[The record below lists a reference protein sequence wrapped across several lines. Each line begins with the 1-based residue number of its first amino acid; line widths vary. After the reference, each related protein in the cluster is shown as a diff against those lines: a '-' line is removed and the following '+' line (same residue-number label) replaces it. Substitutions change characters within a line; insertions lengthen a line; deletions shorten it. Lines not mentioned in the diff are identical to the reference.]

1 MRIGIHTG
9 TVLAGVVG
17 RKMPR
22 YCLFGHNVTI
32 ANKFE
37 SGSIERKINISPTT
51 REYALNCYNFRRLN
65 YISYLTIY
73 LLPCRWLIK
82 YPGLNFE
89 LTPRDPTCLPKEYT
103 NAEGTCYFLDGY
115 NHAAIDTPK
124 ATLEEHINAAMLHIT
139 EEK

>member
-51 REYALNCYNFRRLN
+51 
-65 YISYLTIY
+65 
-73 LLPCRWLIK
+73 
-82 YPGLNFE
+82 
-89 LTPRDPTCLPKEYT
+89 KEYV
-103 NAEGTCYFLDGY
+103 NLHSSSFLKKKRRKIIYYYYFL
-115 NHAAIDTPK
+115 I
-124 ATLEEHINAAMLHIT
+124 LFILFFL
-139 EEK
+139 

>member
-37 SGSIERKINISPTT
+37 SGSVEGRINISPTT
-51 REYALNCYNFRRLN
+51 REYVFRPSA
-65 YISYLTIY
+65 ISRKYSSIIY
-73 LLPCRWLIK
+73 RVL
-82 YPGLNFE
+82 
-89 LTPRDPTCLPKEYT
+89 
-103 NAEGTCYFLDGY
+103 
-115 NHAAIDTPK
+115 
-124 ATLEEHINAAMLHIT
+124 
-139 EEK
+139 

>member
-1 MRIGIHTG
+1 MRVGIHTG
-9 TVLAGVVG
+9 TALAGVVG

-51 REYALNCYNFRRLN
+51 REYGTTDFKTMQFFSTN
-65 YISYLTIY
+65 YVF
-73 LLPCRWLIK
+73 RWLIK
-82 YPGLNFE
+82 HPGFEFE
-89 LTPRDPTCLPKEYT
+89 LTPRDPKFLPKEYT

-115 NHAAIDTPK
+115 RHPSIASPDASI
-124 ATLEEHINAAMLHIT
+124 LEHIDAAMKGIRESL
-139 EEK
+139 KND

>member
-37 SGSIERKINISPTT
+37 SGSEEHKINISPTT
-51 REYALNCYNFRRLN
+51 
-65 YISYLTIY
+65 
-73 LLPCRWLIK
+73 
-82 YPGLNFE
+82 
-89 LTPRDPTCLPKEYT
+89 KE
-103 NAEGTCYFLDGY
+103 
-115 NHAAIDTPK
+115 
-124 ATLEEHINAAMLHIT
+124 
-139 EEK
+139 